1 MNSGRDGGGRMIVR
15 GDKTPELGF
24 NGMDHTNKSRR
35 GTSPGFF
42 IGAGETGNGGGM
54 SSKKLVGSPAGGSKE
69 MNFGGASKAK
79 LSV

>member
-24 NGMDHTNKSRR
+24 SNVDTMNKSRR

-42 IGAGETGNGGGM
+42 IGSGGSGNEQGI
-54 SSKKLVGSPAGGSKE
+54 SSRKLVGSPGAGGSKE
-69 MNFGGASKAK
+69 MKFGGASKAK
-79 LSV
+79 